1 MEKKKERNHPMMLG
15 LFVTCIS
22 TSLVAIALGGM
33 LIAASYELPLF
44 DGLEGIG
51 QDQENNVKLMY
62 YSCLII
68 GSIFIVSG
76 TLLAWIA
83 LDLGIILW
91 GSQKAKEGRFIC
103 WYHKFVF
110 QQWQTLVTDGLCTN
124 SSSSSSNKSC

>member
-1 MEKKKERNHPMMLG
+1 MEKKKEKNNPMMFG
-15 LFVTCIS
+15 LFVNYIS
-22 TSLVAIALGGM
+22 TSLMAITLGGI

-44 DGLEGIG
+44 HGIG
-51 QDQENNVKLMY
+51 QDQDKENNAKLVY
-62 YSCLII
+62 YSFLVF
-68 GSIFIVSG
+68 GSIFIVAG
-76 TLLAWIA
+76 ALLAWIA

-110 QQWQTLVTDGLCTN
+110 QQWQTLVTDGLSTN